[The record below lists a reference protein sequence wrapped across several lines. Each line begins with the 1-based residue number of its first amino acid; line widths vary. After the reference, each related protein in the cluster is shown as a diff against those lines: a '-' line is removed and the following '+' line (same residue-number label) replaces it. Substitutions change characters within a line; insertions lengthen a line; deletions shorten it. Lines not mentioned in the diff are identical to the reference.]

1 MRHSIPA
8 ILLSL
13 ILAIVLQSCRE
24 VPEPAL
30 PTHEH
35 ADRTVVI
42 YMAANNSLGSNGADV
57 DDMDEMSAAMTDG
70 QFPDSTK
77 VVVFHAPYTNG
88 KNHSLLQL
96 ERDGSWTTLKTYPQG
111 LSSVSPERMR
121 QALADV
127 ITLAPAAHYGLILWS
142 HAMGW
147 TNGPDSK
154 PASVLRSFGL
164 DNRQEMTIT
173 DMASALAG
181 FKFEY
186 IYFDCCYMGSVEVIY
201 ELRDNAPLIVASPAE
216 VPFDGMP
223 YQTTLPLPPRRRG
236 QSHGRPLRRPHR
248 QLLPKHIRSHTHRRP
263 RRSGRSYSRRLPHSH
278 SGTAARHFHPA
289 ALLGQ
294 QQQQLLRPRTIRRS
308 HNHRPGAARPVAQ
321 GSRRCR
327 DLAVTL
333 PRDVGRAA
341 AAPLRTFHQ
350 HTPHPGRLPA
360 PRLQPALMARTR
372 PPRHPQ
378 RTITHKL

>member
-57 DDMDEMSAAMTDG
+57 DDMDEMSAAMTGG

-201 ELRDNAPLIVASPAE
+201 ELRDNAPLIVASPA
-216 VPFDGMP
+216 
-223 YQTTLPLPPRRRG
+223 
-236 QSHGRPLRRPHR
+236 
-248 QLLPKHIRSHTHRRP
+248 
-263 RRSGRSYSRRLPHSH
+263 
-278 SGTAARHFHPA
+278 
-289 ALLGQ
+289 
-294 QQQQLLRPRTIRRS
+294 
-308 HNHRPGAARPVAQ
+308 
-321 GSRRCR
+321 
-327 DLAVTL
+327 
-333 PRDVGRAA
+333 
-341 AAPLRTFHQ
+341 
-350 HTPHPGRLPA
+350 
-360 PRLQPALMARTR
+360 
-372 PPRHPQ
+372 
-378 RTITHKL
+378 

>member
-1 MRHSIPA
+1 M
-8 ILLSL
+8 
-13 ILAIVLQSCRE
+13 LQSCRE

-57 DDMDEMSAAMTDG
+57 DDVDDMDEMSAAMTGG

-88 KNHSLLQL
+88 KTHSLLQL

-154 PASVLRSFGL
+154 AGIRAAQLRARQPA
-164 DNRQEMTIT
+164 EMTIT

-186 IYFDCCYMGSVEVIY
+186 IYFNCCYMGSVEVIY

-223 YQTTLPLPPRRRG
+223 YQTTPATARQRPPRRRG

-278 SGTAARHFHPA
+278 SGPLPDTFTPQRFSVNSNNNFFDLEQYVEAITTDP
-289 ALLGQ
+289 ALLD
-294 QQQQLLRPRTIRRS
+294 RWRK
-308 HNHRPGAARPVAQ
+308 A
-321 GSRRCR
+321 RRCR

-333 PRDVGRAA
+333 PAMWG
-341 AAPLRTFHQ
+341 APLLRHCGLSTNIL
-350 HTPHPGRLPA
+350 PHPGRLPA
-360 PRLQPALMARTR
+360 PRLQPSLMARTR